1 MTSRTAARRGSL
13 APRGPAALRLALAT
27 LLAVL
32 LAVLLAA
39 CGDDDAGESSD
50 GTGLGGAGGGAD
62 EAEAPD
68 DVVVIDDDRTD
79 VAALDNSFRPED
91 IQVRPGT
98 TVVWTNRGRND
109 HDVLPT
115 EGDAWGVEVAD
126 FTPGD
131 VYSATFDEPGT
142 YDYYCSIHGTKT
154 AGMIGTVVVAE

>member
-1 MTSRTAARRGSL
+1 MHSRPTAPRRAPARRGH
-13 APRGPAALRLALAT
+13 AALRLALVT
-27 LLAVL
+27 LLAAL
-32 LAVLLAA
+32 LAVVLAA
-39 CGDDDAGESSD
+39 CGDDDAEESSD
-50 GTGLGGAGGGAD
+50 GAGMAGAGGDDA
-62 EAEAPD
+62 AEAPD
-68 DVVVIDDDRTD
+68 DVVVIDADRTD
-79 VAALDNSFRPED
+79 VAALDNTFRPED